1 MDRQEIEA
9 RLKKIEEEKQQLL
22 AKLPS
27 WCKVLGIEYKPELE
41 DDAYNIEEAAKQKPL
56 CEKCKYD
63 VNNCNE
69 CNSSERSL
77 HNKYIKCPPYK
88 ELSRINAGKYQ
99 AQKSGIGKRFIG
111 KTFENFNVTDK
122 TKKAYDACMAFA
134 NNYKEGATSKGL
146 KLFGSYGCGKT
157 HLVSAI
163 IHKIGEN
170 FINSTFVNVPELLV
184 KIKQSFGNDEVN
196 LDCTI
201 ERAKEAPLLILDD
214 LGAEKP
220 SEWVREQLYVI
231 INRRYE
237 DMLPTIVTTN
247 CTTAE
252 LVERLGERT
261 VSRLI
266 EMTDAYKITAD
277 DYRLK
282 KG

>member
-1 MDRQEIEA
+1 MDKREIEE
-9 RLKKIEEEKQQLL
+9 RMKRIEEERQQLL
-22 AKLPS
+22 AELPS
-27 WCKVLGIEYKPELE
+27 LCDVLGIEYKSELD
-41 DDAYNIEEAAKQKPL
+41 DDADKIKEAAKQKPL
-56 CEKCKYD
+56 CENCKLNAD
-63 VNNCNE
+63 NCEE
-69 CNSSERSL
+69 CYSAERSL
-77 HNKYIKCPPYK
+77 YNNYIKCPPYR
-88 ELSRINAGKYQ
+88 EVLRIKAGKYQ
-99 AQKSGIGKRFIG
+99 AGKSGIGKRFIG
-111 KTFENFNVTDK
+111 KTFDNFNVTDK
-122 TKKAYDACMAFA
+122 TQKAYDACKAFA
-134 NNYKEGATSKGL
+134 TNYKEGETSKGL

-170 FINSTFVNVPELLV
+170 YVDSTFINVPELLV

-196 LDCTI
+196 FDWMI
-201 ERAKEAPLLILDD
+201 EKAKDASLLILDD
-214 LGAEKP
+214 LGAEK
-220 SEWVREQLYVI
+220 SSDWVREQLYVI

-252 LVERLGERT
+252 LVDRLGERT